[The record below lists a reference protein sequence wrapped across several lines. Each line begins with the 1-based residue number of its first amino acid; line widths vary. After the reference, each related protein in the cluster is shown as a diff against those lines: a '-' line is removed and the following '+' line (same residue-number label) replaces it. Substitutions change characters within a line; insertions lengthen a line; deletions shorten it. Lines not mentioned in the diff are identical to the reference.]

1 MADPSPSPRS
11 PEVSALRLA
20 IRRTLPAWIS
30 ARVLVGIALTIAHL
44 GLGRVDDPLA
54 RVTTRQGLLAWDGS
68 FYADIAHHG
77 YAALPRSA
85 LRFFPVTALIGRA
98 IGFIGVGPRVGVVV
112 GANLAAFGAA
122 VLLYRLVR
130 REGHDDAI
138 ATRAVWLFSLA
149 PAAFVLVLGYAE
161 AIFLVCAIGIMFL
174 VRDRRWWWAIPL
186 GILAGLSRPGG
197 FIVAVPIVVE
207 AILNFRSAPV
217 RARFGQVAAAI
228 SPFVGTALYLA
239 WVEHRFGDGW
249 LPYSIQ
255 TRASLKGSFTNP
267 ISSISGAL
275 DGMVQGR
282 TVGTGL
288 HVVWMAVAVT
298 LVVLGARRLP
308 AAYTWFSVASLA
320 SAVTSSN
327 LDSFERYALGAF
339 PLVIVL
345 ALVLTNRRA
354 ARAVIALSGLAM
366 TGYATLAFLHAY
378 VP

>member
-1 MADPSPSPRS
+1 MAAPPLSLRPDRGTDI
-11 PEVSALRLA
+11 RLA
-20 IRRTLPAWIS
+20 IRRTVPAWIG
-30 ARVLVGIALTIAHL
+30 ARVLVGVALTIAHL
-44 GLGRVDDPLA
+44 SVHRVDDPLA
-54 RVTTRQGLLAWDGS
+54 RVTVRQGLLAWDGA
-68 FYADIAHHG
+68 FYADIAHYG
-77 YAALPRSA
+77 YAALPTAA
-85 LRFFPVTALIGRA
+85 LRFFPLTALLGRG
-98 IGFIGVGPRVGVVV
+98 IGFTGLGPRIGVVV
-112 GANLAAFGAA
+112 GANIAALVAT
-122 VLLYRLVR
+122 VLLYSLVR
-130 REGHDDAI
+130 REGYDDTI
-138 ATRAVWLFSLA
+138 ATRSVWLFSLG
-149 PAAFVLVLGYAE
+149 PAAFVLALGYAE
-161 AIFLVCAIGIMFL
+161 AGFLACAIGIVFL
-174 VRDRRWWWAIPL
+174 MRDRRWWSVIPL

-197 FIVAVPIVVE
+197 FVVAVPIVVE
-207 AILNFRSAPV
+207 AFLTVRTMPV
-217 RARFGQVAAAI
+217 RARAGQAAAAV
-228 SPFVGTALYLA
+228 SPFVGTALYLG
-239 WVEHRFGDGW
+239 WVHHRFGDGW
-249 LPYSIQ
+249 LPFSIQ

-275 DGMVQGR
+275 DGMVHGR

-308 AAYTWFSVASLA
+308 AAYTWFSAASLA

-345 ALVLTNRRA
+345 ALLLTDRRA